1 MTVENSE
8 LNTSDALPSSNTS
21 LSGGSGNGNNLLL
34 ADLARG
40 YTQPDPPAPVPSWL
54 PQNVDDGENYIGDP
68 LNRGG
73 FLTRPEGWER

>member
-8 LNTSDALPSSNTS
+8 LNTSGALPSSNTG
-21 LSGGSGNGNNLLL
+21 LSGGSGDGNSLLL
-34 ADLARG
+34 ADLAQG
-40 YTQPDPPAPVPSWL
+40 YTKPGAPAPVPSWM
-54 PQNVDDGENYIGDP
+54 PQNVDDGENYVGDP